1 MTNPGGPPTDARGA
15 LLITT
20 DSSGQAVSFEQ
31 IGVLSSDEYTR
42 FKDAYKQ
49 IAGLVFGS
57 IYSYFSSSKS
67 LLRSAVM
74 AANQASDVGLVQ
86 FNSAPDSFATWL
98 TSLRATALSLCSSV
112 VYHQDQMLR
121 RIEKAYGAKS
131 PEYSQA
137 KSDFHGLYDGFAGYR
152 FLYDLRNVMVHESME
167 AVTAAVNQL
176 LVGGKV
182 QSTWIVTV
190 DRSFVAQ
197 SDMKKPAKTDIVA
210 LSQNPS
216 LLDLAEEITEPLAT
230 VNKAIETKLLDSMSP
245 ACQAVAEFDDMFAGK
260 PGLRAIANAPGAVPG
275 PHIPAY
281 TPWSQQVIELARRRL
296 QPPGGA

>member
-1 MTNPGGPPTDARGA
+1 MTNSGGPPTDERGA

-31 IGVLSSDEYTR
+31 ICVLSSDDYAR

-57 IYSYFSSSKS
+57 IYTYFSSSTS

-74 AANQASDVGLVQ
+74 AANQASDVGLIQ
-86 FNSAPDSFATWL
+86 FNSAPDSFTTWL

-121 RIEKAYGAKS
+121 RIEKAYGGKT
-131 PEYSQA
+131 PEYVQA
-137 KSDFHGLYDGFAGYR
+137 KGDFGGLYDGYAGYR

-167 AVTAAVNQL
+167 AVTAVVKQL
-176 LVGGKV
+176 LVDGEV
-182 QSTWIVTV
+182 RSTWAVTV
-190 DRSFVAQ
+190 DRSFIAQ
-197 SDMKKPAKTDIVA
+197 SDMKQPAKAQIVA
-210 LSQNPS
+210 LTQNPN
-216 LLDLAEEITEPLAT
+216 LLDLADEITQPLAT
-230 VNKAIETKLLDSMSP
+230 VNEVVEIKLLESMSS
-245 ACQAVAEFDDMFAGK
+245 AYQAVVEFDDMFGGK
-260 PGLRAIANAPGAVPG
+260 PGLRAIANSPYGGLG

-281 TPWSQQVIELARRRL
+281 TPWSPQVIDLARSRL
-296 QPPGGA
+296 SPPGGD

>member
-1 MTNPGGPPTDARGA
+1 MTNPGGPPTDERGA

-31 IGVLSSDEYTR
+31 ICVLSSDDYAR
-42 FKDAYKQ
+42 FKDAYRQ

-57 IYSYFSSSKS
+57 IYTYFSSSKS

-74 AANQASDVGLVQ
+74 AANQASDVGLIQ
-86 FNSAPDSFATWL
+86 FNSAPDSFTTWL

-121 RIEKAYGAKS
+121 RIEKAYGEES
-131 PEYSQA
+131 PEYSEV
-137 KSDFHGLYDGFAGYR
+137 KGDFNGLYDGFAGYR

-182 QSTWIVTV
+182 QSNWIVTV

-197 SDMKKPAKTDIVA
+197 SDMKKPAKTQIVA

-216 LLDLAEEITEPLAT
+216 LLDLADEITEPLAA
-230 VNKAIETKLLDSMSP
+230 VNKAIETKLLDSISP
-245 ACQAVAEFDDMFAGK
+245 AYQAVVEFDDMFGGK
-260 PGLRAIANAPGAVPG
+260 PGLRAIANSPGNGPK

-281 TPWSQQVIELARRRL
+281 TPWSQQVIDLARSRL
-296 QPPGGA
+296 

>member
-1 MTNPGGPPTDARGA
+1 MTNPGDPPTDARGA

-20 DSSGQAVSFEQ
+20 DSSGQAVSFER
-31 IGVLSSDEYTR
+31 IGVLSHDDYTR
-42 FKDAYKQ
+42 FTDSYKQ

-57 IYSYFSSSKS
+57 IYTYFSSSKS

-86 FNSAPDSFATWL
+86 FNSAPDSFTTWL

-121 RIEKAYGAKS
+121 RIEKAYGAES
-131 PEYSQA
+131 PQYSQVR
-137 KSDFHGLYDGFAGYR
+137 SDFHGLYDGFAGYR

-167 AVTAAVNQL
+167 AITAAVKQL

-182 QSTWIVTV
+182 QSKWIVTI

-197 SDMKKPAKTDIVA
+197 SDMKKPANTQIVA
-210 LSQNPS
+210 LGQNPS
-216 LLDLAEEITEPLAT
+216 LLDLADEITQPLAN
-230 VNKAIETKLLDSMSP
+230 VNTAIETKLLDNMSS
-245 ACQAVAEFDDMFAGK
+245 AYQAVAEFDDMFGGK
-260 PGLRAIANAPGAVPG
+260 PGLRAIVNSPGDGPG

-281 TPWSQQVIELARRRL
+281 TPWSQQVIDLARSRL
-296 QPPGGA
+296 